1 MATPQ
6 TAYDEPARG
15 AGLAGVLEILRRRRT
30 LALVPFLFVLTAAA
44 ALAFFLPS
52 LWTARALILVNRQQI
67 PETFVRPTVTTDLE
81 GHLLTL
87 GQEILSRPRLQK
99 IIQAYQLY
107 PHLRRTH
114 SADQI
119 VDRMRKDIRLELRGE
134 DDRERR
140 RDSRSIAF
148 AVAYTTT
155 DPRLA
160 ALVTNTLA
168 SLYSEEN
175 TKLRER
181 QAVGATE
188 FFEAQLREVRQR
200 LVEQERKVGEYK
212 ERHLGELP
220 EQRDTNLRTLERLQ
234 QQLQLAH
241 ENNGRAN
248 ERRQFITQSLAE
260 IDQTSGLATPGASGP
275 NVTAA
280 DTAAARLT
288 LLRQELAEMQTKY
301 SEKYPD
307 IIQLREQVRVLEAT
321 IASDRASALPK
332 QGKTAA
338 APRRDGKELKVAP
351 QNPYVQSLMQQLD
364 QATVEAKTTAAE
376 IAQLSGQ
383 IQAYQR
389 RIENTPKREQEL
401 ALVSRDYESTREL
414 FRSLLGKRGEAD
426 IAADLEQ
433 RQKGEQ
439 FRLIEPAGLPERPAG
454 PNRLRLL
461 LVGLALALGA
471 SGLAVVL
478 AEQVD
483 TSFRRVDDVRA
494 ALPTPVLSSI
504 PRITT
509 ERDRLRGLR
518 QRRLATAAIA
528 VGLLVVAGSSFAVA
542 HNNQAFVTMLTP
554 TETVKR

>member
-1 MATPQ
+1 MAHRETS
-6 TAYDEPARG
+6 YDEPARG
-15 AGLAGVLEILRRRRT
+15 AGLAGALEILRRRRA
-30 LALVPFLFVLTAAA
+30 LALIPFLFVLTAAA

-81 GHLLTL
+81 ARLLTL
-87 GQEILSRPRLQK
+87 SHDILSRPRLQQ
-99 IIQAYQLY
+99 IVQEYRLY

-114 SADQI
+114 SPEAI

-134 DDRERR
+134 DERDRR
-140 RDSRSIAF
+140 RDQRSIAF

-155 DPRLA
+155 DPRLSV
-160 ALVTNTLA
+160 LVTNTLA
-168 SLYSEEN
+168 ALYSQEN
-175 TKLRER
+175 TKLREQ
-181 QAVGATE
+181 QAVGASE
-188 FFEAQLREVRQR
+188 FLEAQLRDVRQR
-200 LVEQERKVGEYK
+200 LVEQERRIAQYK

-220 EQRDTNLRTLERLQ
+220 EQREANLRTLERLQ

-241 ENNGRAN
+241 ENNRRAN
-248 ERRQFITQSLAE
+248 ERKQLITQSLAE
-260 IDQTSGLATPGASGP
+260 IDQGSGLASAGASGP
-275 NVTAA
+275 NVTPA
-280 DTAAARLT
+280 DTTAARLT
-288 LLRQELAEMQTKY
+288 LLRQELAEMRSKY

-307 IIQLREQVRVLEAT
+307 VIALRQQIGLLEARV
-321 IASDRASALPK
+321 AADGAAALPR
-332 QGKTAA
+332 GSAP
-338 APRRDGKELKVAP
+338 APRRDGKEVRVAP
-351 QNPYVQSLMQQLD
+351 QNPYIQSLMQQLD
-364 QATVEAKTTAAE
+364 QATIDGRTTAAE
-376 IAQLSGQ
+376 ITTLSAQIGT
-383 IQAYQR
+383 YQR

-401 ALVSRDYESTREL
+401 ALITRDHETTREQ
-414 FRSLLGKRGEAD
+414 FRSLLAKRGEAD
-426 IAADLEQ
+426 MAADLEQ

-439 FRLIEPAGLPERPAG
+439 FRVIEPAALPERPTG

-494 ALPTPVLSSI
+494 ALPVPVLSAI

-518 QRRLATAAIA
+518 QRRLATAAIG
-528 VGLLVVAGSSFAVA
+528 VGLLVVAGSSFVVA
-542 HNNQAFVTMLTP
+542 HNNQSLVTMLTA
-554 TETVKR
+554 TEPAKR

>member
-1 MATPQ
+1 MATRE

-15 AGLAGVLEILRRRRT
+15 AGLAGVLEILRRRRA
-30 LALVPFLFVLTAAA
+30 LAVVPFVFVLTAAT

-81 GHLLTL
+81 ARLLTL
-87 GQEILSRPRLQK
+87 SHEILSRPRLQK
-99 IIQAYQLY
+99 IIQDYRLY
-107 PHLRRTH
+107 PHLRSSHTP
-114 SADQI
+114 DQI
-119 VDRMRKDIRLELRGE
+119 VDRMRKDIRLELRSE
-134 DDRERR
+134 DERIR
-140 RDSRSIAF
+140 RDTRSIAF
-148 AVAYTTT
+148 AVAYTAT
-155 DPRLA
+155 DPRIA
-160 ALVTNTLA
+160 AMVTNTLA
-168 SLYSEEN
+168 SLYSQEN
-175 TKLRER
+175 MKLRER

-188 FFEAQLREVRQR
+188 FFEAQLRDVRQR
-200 LVEQERKVGEYK
+200 LVEQERKVAEYK

-241 ENNGRAN
+241 ENNRRAN

-260 IDQTSGLATPGASGP
+260 IDQTSGLANAGGSGP
-275 NVTAA
+275 NVTPA

-288 LLRQELAEMQTKY
+288 LLRQELAEMRTKY
-301 SEKYPD
+301 NDRYPD
-307 IIQLREQVRVLEAT
+307 VIALREQVRVLEAKVG
-321 IASDRASALPK
+321 AEGAAALPRQAK
-332 QGKTAA
+332 A
-338 APRRDGKELKVAP
+338 APAARKDGKELRVAP

-364 QATVEAKTTAAE
+364 QATVDAKTTAAE
-376 IAQLSGQ
+376 IAAFNQE
-383 IQAYQR
+383 IKTYQR

-401 ALVSRDYESTREL
+401 ALISRDYETTREQ
-414 FRSLLGKRGEAD
+414 FRSLLAKRGEAD
-426 IAADLEQ
+426 MAADLEQ

-439 FRLIEPAGLPERPAG
+439 FRIIEPAMLPERPAG

-483 TSFRRVDDVRA
+483 TSFRRVDDVRT
-494 ALPTPVLSSI
+494 ALPLPVLSAI

-509 ERDRLRGLR
+509 ERDRLRSLR
-518 QRRLATAAIA
+518 QRRLATAALA

-542 HNNQAFVTMLTP
+542 HNNQSLVSMLTA
-554 TETVKR
+554 TETTAKR

>member
-1 MATPQ
+1 MATRETP
-6 TAYDEPARG
+6 YDEPARG
-15 AGLAGVLEILRRRRT
+15 AGLAGVLELLRRRRA
-30 LALVPFLFVLTAAA
+30 LAVVPFLFVLTAVA

-81 GHLLTL
+81 GRLLTL
-87 GQEILSRPRLQK
+87 GHEVLSRPRLQQ
-99 IIQAYQLY
+99 IIQEYRLY

-114 SADQI
+114 SADAI

-134 DDRERR
+134 EERDRR
-140 RDSRSIAF
+140 RDARSIAF

-160 ALVTNTLA
+160 AMVTNKLA
-168 SLYSEEN
+168 ALYSEEN

-200 LVEQERKVGEYK
+200 LVEQERKVAEYK

-241 ENNGRAN
+241 ENSRRAN

-260 IDQTSGLATPGASGP
+260 IDQTSGLANAGGAGP
-275 NVTAA
+275 NVTPA

-307 IIQLREQVRVLEAT
+307 IIQLREQVRVLEAKV
-321 IASDRASALPK
+321 AADSAAALPR
-332 QGKTAA
+332 QGKTP
-338 APRRDGKELKVAP
+338 PRREGKELRVAP

-364 QATVEAKTTAAE
+364 QATVDAKTTSAE
-376 IAQLSGQ
+376 IATLNGQ

-389 RIENTPKREQEL
+389 RIENTPRREQEL
-401 ALVSRDYESTREL
+401 ALVTRDYETTREQ

-426 IAADLEQ
+426 MAADLEQ

-439 FRLIEPAGLPERPAG
+439 FRVIEPAALPERPAG

-471 SGLAVVL
+471 SALAVLL

-542 HNNQAFVTMLTP
+542 HNNQSLVTMLTT